1 MKHKFWSFRFWLH
14 RSHLYITLGIFLFSF
29 LVIYIPLNT
38 SFFDPVTRAF
48 EDFRLSDLFLRLSDR
63 NSMPESNEI
72 FVVDVTSIRNRKAI
86 AETIAE
92 VAATSPKVIAL
103 DIMFPDDDRS
113 EDNLILMQTLDT
125 IPATI
130 VTASEV
136 SDDNNVLSSFFIRFC
151 RTRYHACDRYYFIA
165 KWNLREGS
173 YPRPSKGMLQIIRK
187 LQAHFLFVRLWRVFC
202 IAITG
207 FAG

>member
-92 VAATSPKVIAL
+92 VAATSP
-103 DIMFPDDDRS
+103 
-113 EDNLILMQTLDT
+113 N
-125 IPATI
+125 
-130 VTASEV
+130 V
-136 SDDNNVLSSFFIRFC
+136 SGR
-151 RTRYHACDRYYFIA
+151 
-165 KWNLREGS
+165 
-173 YPRPSKGMLQIIRK
+173 
-187 LQAHFLFVRLWRVFC
+187 
-202 IAITG
+202 
-207 FAG
+207 